1 MTVNYLPLTY
11 GGDHLVHC
19 KEGGE
24 VGCVGGDDDQGEEP
38 PDAAHDPGGGGPGVE
53 VRALLHQ
60 SSHREPETVGQREV
74 VLDDVAGVNTG
85 VRRGPLVGGES

>member
-19 KEGGE
+19 EEGGE

-38 PDAAHDPGGGGPGVE
+38 PDGAYYPRAGRLGVQSG
-53 VRALLHQ
+53 AL
-60 SSHREPETVGQREV
+60 EK
-74 VLDDVAGVNTG
+74 
-85 VRRGPLVGGES
+85 